1 MVCPYCNIEYK
12 SVFDTRKTADGY
24 VIRRRRKCDG
34 CDQRFTTYEKSEI
47 DLLVVKRSGVI
58 EKFEYKKLLSGIE
71 SAFSGTEVKEKDILK
86 LVDKIYLLLKKKGSK
101 LKSDEIG
108 EIVLNSLKEFND
120 VAYLRFASVYKEF
133 NEVSDF
139 EREAAELS

>member
-1 MVCPYCNIEYK
+1 MV
-12 SVFDTRKTADGY
+12 
-24 VIRRRRKCDG
+24 
-34 CDQRFTTYEKSEI
+34 
-47 DLLVVKRSGVI
+47 L
-58 EKFEYKKLLSGIE
+58 
-71 SAFSGTEVKEKDILK
+71 KEKDILK